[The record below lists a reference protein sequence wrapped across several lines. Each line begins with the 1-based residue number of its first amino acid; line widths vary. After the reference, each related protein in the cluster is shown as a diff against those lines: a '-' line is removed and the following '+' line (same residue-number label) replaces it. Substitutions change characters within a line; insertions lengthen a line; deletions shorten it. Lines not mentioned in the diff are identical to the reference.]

1 MQILQSEATVNDAYV
16 PAEQLAQREAPA
28 AEYFPVGQLVQRS
41 VSPGACV
48 AHVAVLHQFGPKYTE
63 LHRQLAAALLALVEN
78 EA

>member
-48 AHVAVLHQFGPKYTE
+48 AHVAVLH
-63 LHRQLAAALLALVEN
+63 HLVQN
-78 EA
+78 TLSYIGS